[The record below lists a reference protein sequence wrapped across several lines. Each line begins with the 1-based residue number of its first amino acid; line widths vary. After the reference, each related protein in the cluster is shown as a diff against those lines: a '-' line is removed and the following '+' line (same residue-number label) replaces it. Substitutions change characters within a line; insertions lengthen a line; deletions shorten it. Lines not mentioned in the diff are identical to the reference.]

1 MRGRKMLAEIIVPAS
16 AGVLCF
22 IALSLVK
29 ALPAISAASGAAD
42 ALNMAIFRLGFRDRT
57 TPALMGALLTGN
69 KSYLDYA
76 TIEIFRKSGASHL
89 LALSGL
95 HLGFIY
101 SLIRKI
107 LQPLGNSP
115 VIKAVRVGTVIGFCS
130 FYTIMTGAGPSI
142 TRALLFIV
150 INEAC
155 SLNPER
161 KKSGTGVLSMAFVIQ
176 VTAMPGVVRSVGFQ
190 LSYLAMAG
198 IFLLGI
204 PMQKWFP
211 QGRRTGILKKIWDAS
226 AISISCQAFT
236 APLSWYYF
244 HSFPRHFLLAN
255 ILALPVTEVAILL
268 SIITITAEGC
278 NISCNPLINAC
289 DYIFG
294 LLVRILETISRM

>member
-1 MRGRKMLAEIIVPAS
+1 MRGRKLLAEIIVPAS
-16 AGVLCF
+16 AGVLCS
-22 IALSLVK
+22 IALSLLK
-29 ALPAISAASGAAD
+29 SLPAISAASGAAD
-42 ALNMAIFRLGFRDRT
+42 ALDMAIRRIGFSERT

-76 TIEIFRKSGASHL
+76 TIGIFRKSGASHL

-101 SLIRKI
+101 TLIRKM

-115 VIKAVRVGTVIGFCS
+115 AINAVRVGTVMGFCT

-155 SLNPER
+155 SLDPER
-161 KKSGTGVLSMAFVIQ
+161 KKSGTGVLSMAFIIQ
-176 VTAMPGVVRSVGFQ
+176 VAAMPGVVRSVGFQ

-211 QGRRTGILKKIWDAS
+211 QGRRTGILKRIWDAS

-255 ILALPVTEVAILL
+255 ILALPVTEAAILL

-278 NISCNPLINAC
+278 NISCNPLVNAC

-294 LLVRILETISRM
+294 LLVRILETISGM

>member
-69 KSYLDYA
+69 KSHLDYD

-278 NISCNPLINAC
+278 NISCNPLVKAC
-289 DYIFG
+289 DYIFK
-294 LLVRILETISRM
+294 LLVRILETISEM

>member
-1 MRGRKMLAEIIVPAS
+1 MRGRKMLEEIIVPAS
-16 AGVLCF
+16 VGVLCS
-22 IALSLVK
+22 IALSILK
-29 ALPAISAASGAAD
+29 ALPAISAASGAAA
-42 ALNMAIFRLGFRDRT
+42 ALDMAIRRLGFSDRT

-69 KSYLDYA
+69 KSHLDYD

-101 SLIRKI
+101 TLIRKV
-107 LQPLGNSP
+107 LQPLGNNP
-115 VIKAVRVGTVIGFCS
+115 VIKAVRVGTVIGFCT

-150 INEAC
+150 INETC

-161 KKSGTGVLSMAFVIQ
+161 KKSGAGVLSMAFIIQ

-236 APLSWYYF
+236 APLTWFYF

-255 ILALPVTEVAILL
+255 ILALPVTEAAILL

>member
-1 MRGRKMLAEIIVPAS
+1 MRGRKWLAEIIVPAS
-16 AGVLCF
+16 AGVLCS
-22 IALSLVK
+22 IALSLLK
-29 ALPAISAASGAAD
+29 SLPAISAASGAAD
-42 ALNMAIFRLGFRDRT
+42 ALDMAIRRIGFSERT

-69 KSYLDYA
+69 KSHLDYD
-76 TIEIFRKSGASHL
+76 TIGIFRKSGASHL
-89 LALSGL
+89 LALSGF

-101 SLIRKI
+101 TLIRKM

-115 VIKAVRVGTVIGFCS
+115 VIKAVRVGTVMGFCT

-150 INEAC
+150 INETC

-161 KKSGTGVLSMAFVIQ
+161 KKSGAGVLSMAFIIQ
-176 VTAMPGVVRSVGFQ
+176 VAAMPGVVRSVGFQ

-211 QGRRTGILKKIWDAS
+211 KGRRTGILKRIWDAS

-236 APLSWYYF
+236 APLSWFYF

-255 ILALPVTEVAILL
+255 ILALPVTEAAILL

-294 LLVRILETISRM
+294 LLVRILETISIM

>member
-1 MRGRKMLAEIIVPAS
+1 MRGRKMLAVIIVPAS
-16 AGVLCF
+16 AGALCF
-22 IALSLVK
+22 IAMSLLK
-29 ALPAISAASGAAD
+29 ALPAISAASDAAD

-69 KSYLDYA
+69 KTYLDYA

-101 SLIRKI
+101 SLIRKM
-107 LQPLGNSP
+107 LKPLGNSP
-115 VIKAVRVGTVIGFCS
+115 VIKAVKVGTVIGSCS

-142 TRALLFIV
+142 TRALLFII

-155 SLNPER
+155 SLNTER
-161 KKSGTGVLSMAFVIQ
+161 GKSGTGVLSMAFIIQ
-176 VTAMPGVVRSVGFQ
+176 VAAMPGVVRSVGFQ

-211 QGRRTGILKKIWDAS
+211 KGRRTGILKKIWDAS

-255 ILALPVTEVAILL
+255 ILALPVTEAAILL

-294 LLVRILETISRM
+294 LLVRILETISEM

>member
-22 IALSLVK
+22 IALSLLK
-29 ALPAISAASGAAD
+29 SLPAISAASGAAV
-42 ALNMAIFRLGFRDRT
+42 ALDMAIRRLGFSERT

-101 SLIRKI
+101 TLIRKM

-115 VIKAVRVGTVIGFCS
+115 VVKAVRVGTVIGFCT

-161 KKSGTGVLSMAFVIQ
+161 KKSWMGVLSMAFIIQ
-176 VTAMPGVVRSVGFQ
+176 VAAMPGVVRSVGFQ

-211 QGRRTGILKKIWDAS
+211 QGRRTGILKRIWDAS

-255 ILALPVTEVAILL
+255 ILALPVTEAAILL

-278 NISCNPLINAC
+278 SINCNPLVNAC

-294 LLVRILETISRM
+294 LLVRILGTISGM

>member
-1 MRGRKMLAEIIVPAS
+1 MRGRKWLAEIIVPAS
-16 AGVLCF
+16 AGVLCS
-22 IALSLVK
+22 IALSLLK
-29 ALPAISAASGAAD
+29 SLPAISAASGAAD
-42 ALNMAIFRLGFRDRT
+42 ALDMAIRRIGFSERT

-69 KSYLDYA
+69 KSYLDYD
-76 TIEIFRKSGASHL
+76 TIGIFRKSGASHL

-101 SLIRKI
+101 TLIRKM

-115 VIKAVRVGTVIGFCS
+115 VIKSVRVGTVMGFCT

-155 SLNPER
+155 SLDPER
-161 KKSGTGVLSMAFVIQ
+161 KKSGTGVLSMAFIIQ
-176 VTAMPGVVRSVGFQ
+176 VAAMPGVVRSVGFQ

-211 QGRRTGILKKIWDAS
+211 QGRRTGILKRIWDAS

-255 ILALPVTEVAILL
+255 ILALPVTEAAILL

-278 NISCNPLINAC
+278 NISCNPLVNAC

-294 LLVRILETISRM
+294 LLVRILETISGM

>member
-1 MRGRKMLAEIIVPAS
+1 MRGRKMLEEIIVPAS
-16 AGVLCF
+16 AGVLCS
-22 IALSLVK
+22 IALSILK
-29 ALPAISAASGAAD
+29 ALPAISAASGAAA
-42 ALNMAIFRLGFRDRT
+42 ALDMAIRRLGFSDRT

-69 KSYLDYA
+69 KSHLDYD

-101 SLIRKI
+101 TLIRKM

-115 VIKAVRVGTVIGFCS
+115 VIKAVRVGTVMGFCT

-150 INEAC
+150 INETC

-161 KKSGTGVLSMAFVIQ
+161 KKSGAGVLSMAFIIQ

-236 APLSWYYF
+236 APLTWVYF

-255 ILALPVTEVAILL
+255 ILALPVTEAAILL

>member
-1 MRGRKMLAEIIVPAS
+1 MRGRKLLAEIIVPAS
-16 AGVLCF
+16 AGVLCS
-22 IALSLVK
+22 IALSLLK
-29 ALPAISAASGAAD
+29 SLPAISAASGAAD
-42 ALNMAIFRLGFRDRT
+42 ALDMAIHRIGFSERT

-69 KSYLDYA
+69 KSYLDYD
-76 TIEIFRKSGASHL
+76 TIGIFRKSGASHL

-101 SLIRKI
+101 TLIRKM

-115 VIKAVRVGTVIGFCS
+115 AINAVRVGTVMGFCT

-155 SLNPER
+155 SLDPER
-161 KKSGTGVLSMAFVIQ
+161 KKSGTGVLLMAFIIQ
-176 VTAMPGVVRSVGFQ
+176 VAAMPGVVRSVGFQ

-226 AISISCQAFT
+226 AISISCQTFT

-255 ILALPVTEVAILL
+255 ILALPVTEAAILL

-294 LLVRILETISRM
+294 LLVRILETISGM